1 MVQDGLVI
9 ALQLAIIGMG
19 VVFTALALLV
29 LLLTAFKR
37 VDLAMSKPKPEAIP
51 TPAPSAQPSTQ
62 PSVNGIPPEEVV
74 AVISAAITAAL
85 TRQVQVKRIRYLGN
99 VSETAWSRQ
108 GRVTIMASHVTK
120 R

>member
-1 MVQDGLVI
+1 MVGEGLVI
-9 ALQLAIIGMG
+9 ALQLAFIGMG

-29 LLLTAFKR
+29 VLLTAFKR
-37 VDLAMSKPKPEAIP
+37 IDMVMSKPKPEAIP
-51 TPAPSAQPSTQ
+51 TPAPGVQPSTQ

-74 AVISAAITAAL
+74 VISAAVTAAI
-85 TRQVQVKRIRYLGN
+85 TRRIQVKRIRYLGN
-99 VSETAWSRQ
+99 VPETVWSRQ

>member
-1 MVQDGLVI
+1 MIQDGLVI

-29 LLLTAFKR
+29 LVLTAFKR
-37 VDLAMSKPKPEAIP
+37 VDLAMSKPRPEAIP
-51 TPAPSAQPSTQ
+51 TPAPGTQ
-62 PSVNGIPPEEVV
+62 PSAPPSVHGIPSEEV

-85 TRQVQVKRIRYLGN
+85 TRRIQVKRIRYLDN
-99 VSETAWSRQ
+99 VPETAWSRQ

-120 R
+120 H